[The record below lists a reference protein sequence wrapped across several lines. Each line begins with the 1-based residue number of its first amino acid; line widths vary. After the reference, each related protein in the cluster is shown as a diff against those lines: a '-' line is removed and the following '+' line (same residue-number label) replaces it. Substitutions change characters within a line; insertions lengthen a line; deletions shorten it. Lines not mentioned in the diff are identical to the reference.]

1 MEQDEESSSSCKPE
15 KKGISDL
22 DIREWNIELRE
33 NDLRMEEENVT
44 KKEITFGRHCLE
56 EKRSIKK
63 AKDDLNIKE
72 IELEKELRTLTEKK
86 QDIKLNEPIIL
97 KLSFDFKE
105 NIEISYQIYEK
116 TERDEK
122 KSITDSSVNRISR
135 TANKKTCLFANQGTN
150 LNEDQKS
157 GLGKKIIYQK
167 CHFFNQQKCFQGLHL
182 STWVSLEGPVPG
194 GEVGAPHTRV
204 IAGAARGTAAQRTTP
219 GSPVGVTPS
228 LSPGGR
234 LSVICR

>member
-1 MEQDEESSSSCKPE
+1 MEQAEEESQNCKPE

-33 NDLRMEEENVT
+33 NDLRMEEDNVT

-63 AKDDLNIKE
+63 VKDDLNIKE

-105 NIEISYQIYEK
+105 NLEISYKIYEK

-122 KSITDSSVNRISR
+122 KSINESPLNILSR
-135 TANKKTCLFANQGTN
+135 SAKNKSCLFANQETKH
-150 LNEDQKS
+150 NEDQNS
-157 GLGKKIIYQK
+157 GLGKTPIYNI
-167 CHFFNQQKCFQGLHL
+167 FFN
-182 STWVSLEGPVPG
+182 
-194 GEVGAPHTRV
+194 
-204 IAGAARGTAAQRTTP
+204 
-219 GSPVGVTPS
+219 
-228 LSPGGR
+228 
-234 LSVICR
+234 

>member
-1 MEQDEESSSSCKPE
+1 MHWCCDQTNASASSDEEANVERDDEESSNCKPE

-33 NDLRMEEENVT
+33 NDLRMEEDNVT

-63 AKDDLNIKE
+63 AKEDLNIKE

-86 QDIKLNEPIIL
+86 QDIKLNEPIRL

-105 NIEISYQIYEK
+105 NFEISYCKLYEK
-116 TERDEK
+116 TEQDEK
-122 KSITDSSVNRISR
+122 KSIKVSPLNIISR
-135 TANKKTCLFANQGTN
+135 SAKNKSCLFANQETK

-157 GLGKKIIYQK
+157 GLGETII
-167 CHFFNQQKCFQGLHL
+167 
-182 STWVSLEGPVPG
+182 
-194 GEVGAPHTRV
+194 
-204 IAGAARGTAAQRTTP
+204 
-219 GSPVGVTPS
+219 
-228 LSPGGR
+228 
-234 LSVICR
+234 